1 MITAVIISIVLVLLT
16 TALHLAYFGYFSV
29 VAQQH
34 SPHVHIG
41 HVRFYLLMLGLFAV
55 HVIDI
60 ALYAVGFYIAS
71 DVLGLGELQGEGAA
85 GALGHFY
92 TSAVIYTTLGFGD
105 VIPSGHLRTL
115 TATEALNGL
124 LFIAWSAA
132 YIFATMSRFW
142 ADACHEENSD
152 G

>member
-1 MITAVIISIVLVLLT
+1 MTAIVLISAALVLLT
-16 TALHLAYFGYFSV
+16 TALHLAYFSV
-29 VAQQH
+29 VARRR
-34 SPHVHIG
+34 SPHMRLG
-41 HVRFYLLMLGLFAV
+41 HLRFYALMIGLFAI
-55 HVIDI
+55 HVMDI

-71 DVLGLGELQGEGAA
+71 DVLGLGDLRGEGAA

-105 VIPSGHLRTL
+105 VLPSDHLRCL

-124 LFIAWSAA
+124 LFIAWSTAF
-132 YIFATMSRFW
+132 IFATMSRFW
-142 ADACHEENSD
+142 ADHGNKESSD